1 MTNTTDKSVD
11 PMSLQR
17 TRGEK
22 GKFDTNEKWQKKV
35 EESNKVQETELKN
48 NNKEL
53 QKQGKLTEDQAKRS
67 EDLLE
72 SLHKVQ
78 MDARAKMMNPELH
91 QEMAA
96 SIGIQKDS

>member
-35 EESNKVQETELKN
+35 C
-48 NNKEL
+48 
-53 QKQGKLTEDQAKRS
+53 
-67 EDLLE
+67 LLYT
-72 SLHKVQ
+72 S
-78 MDARAKMMNPELH
+78 DAADE
-91 QEMAA
+91 
-96 SIGIQKDS
+96 

>member
-53 QKQGKLTEDQAKRS
+53 QKQRSIYKCIKRKRHIVP
-67 EDLLE
+67 LW
-72 SLHKVQ
+72 
-78 MDARAKMMNPELH
+78 AFP
-91 QEMAA
+91 
-96 SIGIQKDS
+96 IGPGLGATWHRSW